1 MFLRAAIL
9 LGGIFFLLMS
19 ASPAAEVRLKDGTR
33 LQGHLGAQGETTLY
47 FVPYDESREPRTAAN
62 APGRESVPKPDVLEP
77 RPAANAPGRESVP
90 KPDVLEPR
98 TAANAPGRES
108 VPKPDVLEPR
118 WISISDIESIQL
130 DPVLTSPSQP
140 QPVLETGN

>member
-9 LGGIFFLLMS
+9 LGGIFFLLMA

-98 TAANAPGRES
+98 
-108 VPKPDVLEPR
+108 